1 MPDAEPNAYG
11 QSQSYF
17 PSLTPQERQEYLEE
31 INGEL
36 AVHLS
41 ILYFMLEILRGD
53 PSWADDLS
61 KQARLLVYVLTNLG
75 QLPQYRWI
83 RPFRST
89 YSA

>member
-1 MPDAEPNAYG
+1 MPEADTSTYG

-17 PSLTPQERQEYLEE
+17 PALTPQERQEYLDE

-53 PSWADDLS
+53 PSWSDELS
-61 KQARLLVYVLTNLG
+61 KTVSLARLTRKLIPASHSSVTRSPSSY
-75 QLPQYRWI
+75 LPV
-83 RPFRST
+83 
-89 YSA
+89 

>member
-1 MPDAEPNAYG
+1 MCTTSSMPEADPNNYG
-11 QSQSYF
+11 QTQAYF

-61 KQARLLVYVLTNLG
+61 RYSILQAFALNKL
-75 QLPQYRWI
+75 I
-83 RPFRST
+83 
-89 YSA
+89 

>member
-1 MPDAEPNAYG
+1 MAMSPAYICPLSSMPDADPSAYG
-11 QSQSYF
+11 QAQAPY

-53 PSWADDLS
+53 NTWADELS
-61 KQARLLVYVLTNLG
+61 KR
-75 QLPQYRWI
+75 
-83 RPFRST
+83 
-89 YSA
+89 